1 MSDLSHMA
9 GTSFAN
15 KVCIV
20 TGGASGLGKEL
31 CYQLASAGALVVLAD
46 IDETRAYA
54 AAAEIANA
62 GGTVRCLLV
71 DVTESLSVR
80 RLIDGTVAEFGRI
93 DYMFNNAG
101 ISVWGE
107 VRDLTLQDWRRALDV
122 NLVGVIHGI
131 HYAYPLMIKQG
142 FGHIVNTASALGIV
156 PSPLC
161 APYVASKFANFGISN
176 ALRLEARAFGIS
188 VTVVCPGFIKT
199 EIMDNTINSVNADP
213 QSVRAL
219 IPVKMIR
226 VQRAAQL
233 MLAGVARKKAIVVF
247 PAYVRMFAF
256 LFRYLPWLFTMIGVK
271 QVAKFRKLQRNQPS

>member
-1 MSDLSHMA
+1 MSDLSQMA
-9 GTSFAN
+9 GISFAN

-31 CYQLASAGALVVLAD
+31 CCQLASAGALVVLAD
-46 IDETRAYA
+46 IDDARAYA
-54 AAAEIANA
+54 AVTEIANA
-62 GGTVRCLLV
+62 GGSIRCSLV

-107 VRDLTLQDWRRALDV
+107 VRDLTLQDWRRALEV

-131 HYAYPLMIKQG
+131 HYAYPIMLRQG

-161 APYVASKFANFGISN
+161 GPYVASKFANFGISN

-199 EIMDNTINSVNADP
+199 EMTHNTTNLVNADP

-226 VQRAAQL
+226 VERAAQL

-256 LFRYLPWLFTMIGVK
+256 LFRYLPWLFTWISLK
-271 QVAKFRKLQRNQPS
+271 QVANFRKIRRNRS

>member
-1 MSDLSHMA
+1 LVSPA
-9 GTSFAN
+9 KCEQGTTCLQTQQRKSA
-15 KVCIV
+15 C
-20 TGGASGLGKEL
+20 
-31 CYQLASAGALVVLAD
+31 QLASAGALVVLAD

-62 GGTVRCLLV
+62 GGTVMCSLV
-71 DVTESLSVR
+71 DVTDSLSVR
-80 RLIDGTVAEFGRI
+80 RLIDGAAAEFGRV

-122 NLVGVIHGI
+122 NLVGVIYGI

-142 FGHIVNTASALGIV
+142 FHIVNTASALGIV

-161 APYVASKFANFGISN
+161 GPYVASKFAVFGISN
-176 ALRLEARAFGIS
+176 ALRLEARGFGIG

-199 EIMDNTINSVNADP
+199 EIMANTINPVNTDP
-213 QSVRAL
+213 EIVRAL
-219 IPVKMIR
+219 LPVKGIR

-233 MLAGVARKKAIVVF
+233 MLAGVARKKQ
-247 PAYVRMFAF
+247 
-256 LFRYLPWLFTMIGVK
+256 L
-271 QVAKFRKLQRNQPS
+271 